1 MDRTAPYM
9 HNGVYHTLDEV
20 MEFYMK
26 GGTAGYSIYLLDQ
39 TLPTDLSNLP
49 SKEKLAVIALMRALS
64 DE

>member
-1 MDRTAPYM
+1 MGRTAPYM
-9 HNGVYHTLDEV
+9 HNGAYLTLDEV

-26 GGTAGYSIYLLDQ
+26 GSTAGYNFYLLDQ
-39 TLPTDLSNLP
+39 TLPTDSPNLS